1 MFARGGELEAGVQAG
16 DIVPRREIGGE
27 LDESVVVRIALDA
40 EDRVGSLT
48 AELKVSS
55 VGVEQQG
62 QAKEG
67 RERKEP
73 SVHSTP

>member
-27 LDESVVVRIALDA
+27 LDESVVVRIAFNA
-40 EDRVGSLT
+40 EDSAGSLT
-48 AELKVSS
+48 AEWKVSRA
-55 VGVEQQG
+55 GVQQKD

-67 RERKEP
+67 GEAKAP
-73 SVHSTP
+73 SVHNTP